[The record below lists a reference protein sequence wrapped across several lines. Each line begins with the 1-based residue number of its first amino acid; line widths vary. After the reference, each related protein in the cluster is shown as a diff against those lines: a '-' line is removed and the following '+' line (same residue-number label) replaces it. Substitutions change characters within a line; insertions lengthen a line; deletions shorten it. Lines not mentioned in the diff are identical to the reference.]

1 MQSQKGSFVTDKSLV
16 LRELESAAEAQACAG
31 QQEILERESLPRVE
45 TSTHAIVTNIVRYA
59 TENDKVAPPKD
70 KEVNHRCSSRT
81 KRQMEGTAGSN
92 SALPKKLKYFF
103 LKDE

>member
-16 LRELESAAEAQACAG
+16 LRDLESAAEEQACAG
-31 QQEILERESLPRVE
+31 QQEILERESLLRVE

-70 KEVNHRCSSRT
+70 NEVNHCCSSRT
-81 KRQMEGTAGSN
+81 KRQVEDTAGSN
-92 SALPKKLKYFF
+92 STLPKKLKYFF